1 MKVKFNRWYN
11 AVLTALLSML
21 GYGCS
26 STEEPLDMYGPPV
39 EYGTPHADFIIKGRV
54 MDESGTPVQGIKTSL
69 KTVFENNNKHYALG
83 VDSVQSD
90 VSGHYQLKT
99 TDRKSQYD
107 KVIVEDIDG
116 EANGGEFLSD
126 TLDVDYNKAVKT
138 KDGDGKWSL
147 GIYEIT
153 QDVKLKKKP

>member
-69 KTVFENNNKHYALG
+69 KTVFESNNIHYALG

>member
-1 MKVKFNRWYN
+1 MKVRFNRWYN

-39 EYGTPHADFIIKGRV
+39 EYGTPHADYIIKGRV

-69 KTVFENNNKHYALG
+69 RKVDKVRAYG
-83 VDSVQSD
+83 IDSVQTN
-90 VSGHYQLKT
+90 VSGNYQLKHT
-99 TDRKSQYD
+99 GWQNQYY

-126 TLDVDYNKAVKT
+126 TLDIDYDKAVKT
-138 KDGDGKWSL
+138 KDGDGKWYL

>member
-1 MKVKFNRWYN
+1 MKVRFNRWYN

-39 EYGTPHADFIIKGRV
+39 EYGTPHADYIIKGRV

-69 KTVFENNNKHYALG
+69 RKVDKVRSYG
-83 VDSVQSD
+83 IDSVQTN
-90 VSGHYQLKT
+90 VSGNYQLKHT
-99 TDRKSQYD
+99 GWQNQYY
-107 KVIVEDIDG
+107 KVIAKDVDG

-126 TLDVDYNKAVKT
+126 TLDIDYDKAVKT
-138 KDGDGKWSL
+138 KDGDGKWYH

>member
-1 MKVKFNRWYN
+1 MKVRFNRWYN

-39 EYGTPHADFIIKGRV
+39 EYGTPHADYIIKGRV

-69 KTVFENNNKHYALG
+69 RKVDKVRAYG
-83 VDSVQSD
+83 IDSVQTNA
-90 VSGHYQLKT
+90 SGNYQLKHT
-99 TDRKSQYD
+99 GWQNQYY
-107 KVIVEDIDG
+107 KVIAKDVDG

-126 TLDVDYNKAVKT
+126 TLDIDYDKAVKT
-138 KDGDGKWSL
+138 KDGDGKWYL
-147 GIYEIT
+147 GTYEIT

>member
-1 MKVKFNRWYN
+1 MKVRFNRWYN

-39 EYGTPHADFIIKGRV
+39 EYGTPHADYIIKGRV

-69 KTVFENNNKHYALG
+69 RKVDKVRAYG
-83 VDSVQSD
+83 IDSVQTN
-90 VSGHYQLKT
+90 VSGNYQLKHT
-99 TDRKSQYD
+99 GWQNQYY

-126 TLDVDYNKAVKT
+126 TLDIDYDKAVKT
-138 KDGDGKWSL
+138 KDGDGKWYH
-147 GIYEIT
+147 GIYEIS
-153 QDVKLKKKP
+153 QDVKLKKKT

>member
-1 MKVKFNRWYN
+1 MKVRFNRWYN

-39 EYGTPHADFIIKGRV
+39 EYGTPHADYIIKGRV

-69 KTVFENNNKHYALG
+69 RKVDKVRAYG
-83 VDSVQSD
+83 IDSVQTN
-90 VSGHYQLKT
+90 VSGNYQLKHT
-99 TDRKSQYD
+99 GWQNQYY

-126 TLDVDYNKAVKT
+126 TLDIDYDKAVKT
-138 KDGDGKWSL
+138 KDGDGKWYH
-147 GIYEIT
+147 GIYEIS